1 MRDEEIGNAEI
12 EGEESPAIS
21 ARAAFRRFWPLTRGL
36 RRPLLI
42 VWLCTVL
49 AALAETEAVLLFG
62 DLTDHALQKG
72 SLDAFW
78 SPAAQWLGVAV
89 AGAVVAYAGNSLA
102 AWATERFVM
111 RLREHVFDH
120 VQQLPPHFFQ
130 RHRQGDL
137 LSRLTSDVE
146 AIETMVVSGLVG
158 AASAVFSA
166 LFYAAAA
173 FWLRWDLA
181 AATFVLTPLFWLAAR
196 RFSGSVKEV
205 ARAGRVADGA
215 ITSVVEES
223 LGNIVLTQAYDRRDA
238 ERRRL
243 AEEANAWFRAAVR
256 STRLNEAY
264 EQLVQVIETVCVLAV
279 IGIGAWEISTGR
291 MTLGRLLAFSA
302 FLGYLY
308 PPVRGLAQLGL
319 TVTAATAGAERLIEI
334 LDAGPSVDDP
344 RHPTGTGRP
353 DGTVEVRDVEF
364 GYPGAESTTLRGLS
378 FAVAPGELVIVTG
391 PSGAGKSTVSK
402 LLLRF
407 YDPDAGEVLLD
418 GVPLRDFPLARLRE
432 YVTLLPQET
441 LVLHDTVRA
450 NIACGRPGASERA
463 IVEAARAADAHDFI
477 ERLPD
482 GYDTRIDPNSARL
495 SGGQLQRLAIA
506 RAILRDAPVLVL
518 DEPTTGLDAM
528 AARRVV
534 KPLRRLM
541 SGRTTIMITHD
552 LNLAPDADRILVVD
566 RGRIVETGR
575 HEELLARGG
584 AYSRLHR
591 SQNGSAMDTAEL
603 RMPPF
608 EEEREPHPR
617 QEQEQEQEQGEGEGR
632 EPAAQVYA
640 YAAQYG
646 SPAGYGYAAEGPA
659 AGYGYTSAGSA
670 VGYGYAAEGSGAGY
684 TPAGSAT
691 GYAAEGSATGYAYA
705 PEGPPVGP
713 VHAPPAH
720 VRTAGPGAGP
730 TGPCP
735 AGNSG
740 PSAAPETYG
749 TVPAALPDGRP
760 LFRDETPWPGI

>member
-1 MRDEEIGNAEI
+1 MRI
-12 EGEESPAIS
+12 
-21 ARAAFRRFWPLTRGL
+21 AFRRFWPLTKGL
-36 RRPLLI
+36 RHGLLI
-42 VWLCTVL
+42 VWLCTVV
-49 AALAETEAVLLFG
+49 AALAETEAILLFG
-62 DLTDHALQKG
+62 DLTDHALRQG
-72 SLDAFW
+72 SLSAFW
-78 SPAAQWLGVAV
+78 VPALKWLGVAIV
-89 AGAVVAYAGNSLA
+89 GAFVAYAGNSLA

-137 LSRLTSDVE
+137 LSRLTGDIE

-181 AATFVLTPLFWLAAR
+181 AATFVLAPLFWLAAR
-196 RFSGSVKEV
+196 RFSGSIKDVS
-205 ARAGRVADGA
+205 RDGRVADGA

-243 AEEANAWFRAAVR
+243 HEEAMAWFRASVR

-291 MTLGRLLAFSA
+291 MTLGQLLAFAA

-319 TVTAATAGAERLIEI
+319 TVTAATAGAERLFEI
-334 LDAGPSVDDP
+334 LDVRPAVTDP
-344 RHPTGTGRP
+344 RRPTDTRRP
-353 DGTVEVRDVEF
+353 DGTVEIRAASF
-364 GYPGAESTTLRGLS
+364 RYPGADTPALRDLS
-378 FAVAPGELVIVTG
+378 FTVHPGELVIVTG

-407 YDPDAGEVLLD
+407 YDPDAGDVLLD

-450 NIACGRPGASERA
+450 NIACGRPGASDHA
-463 IVEAARAADAHDFI
+463 IEEAARAADAHDFI
-477 ERLPD
+477 VGLPE
-482 GYDTRIDPNSARL
+482 GYDTRVDPHSARL

-506 RAILRDAPVLVL
+506 RAVLRDAPVLVL

-528 AARRVV
+528 AARRIV

-541 SGRTTIMITHD
+541 TGRTTIMITHD

-566 RGRIVETGR
+566 RGRVVETGR
-575 HEELLARGG
+575 HEELLAWGG
-584 AYSRLHR
+584 AYARLHG
-591 SQNGSAMDTAEL
+591 SQNNAVMDTGEL
-603 RMPPF
+603 RLPLSYDT
-608 EEEREPHPR
+608 
-617 QEQEQEQEQGEGEGR
+617 
-632 EPAAQVYA
+632 YA
-640 YAAQYG
+640 YQ
-646 SPAGYGYAAEGPA
+646 
-659 AGYGYTSAGSA
+659 
-670 VGYGYAAEGSGAGY
+670 
-684 TPAGSAT
+684 
-691 GYAAEGSATGYAYA
+691 
-705 PEGPPVGP
+705 
-713 VHAPPAH
+713 
-720 VRTAGPGAGP
+720 
-730 TGPCP
+730 
-735 AGNSG
+735 
-740 PSAAPETYG
+740 
-749 TVPAALPDGRP
+749 GRP
-760 LFRDETPWPGI
+760 LFRDESPWG

>member
-1 MRDEEIGNAEI
+1 MRAKESGEAEFECEVAGSEYEVDDEECDEDDEDEYTPTI
-12 EGEESPAIS
+12 PA
-21 ARAAFRRFWPLTRGL
+21 RVAFRRFWPLTRGL
-36 RRPLLI
+36 RGWLVI
-42 VWLCTVL
+42 VWVCTVI
-49 AALAETEAVLLFG
+49 AALAETEAILLFS

-72 SLDAFW
+72 SLSAFW
-78 SPAAQWLGVAV
+78 SPAGKWLAIAIV
-89 AGAVVAYAGNSLA
+89 GAIVAYAGNSLA
-102 AWATERFVM
+102 AWVTERFVM

-158 AASAVFSA
+158 AVSALFSAV
-166 LFYAAAA
+166 FYAAAA

-181 AATFVLTPLFWLAAR
+181 AATFVLAPLFWLAAR
-196 RFSGSVKEV
+196 RFSGSIKDVSRE
-205 ARAGRVADGA
+205 GRVADGA

-243 AEEANAWFRAAVR
+243 NEEASAWFRASVR

-264 EQLVQVIETVCVLAV
+264 EQLVQVIETICVLAV

-291 MTLGRLLAFSA
+291 MTLGQLLAFSA

-334 LDAGPSVDDP
+334 LDVRPSVTDP
-344 RHPTGTGRP
+344 RRGFGTDAGRP
-353 DGTVEVRDVEF
+353 DGAVEVRDVGF
-364 GYPGAESTTLRGLS
+364 RYPGADRAALEGLS
-378 FAVAPGELVIVTG
+378 FAVSPGELVIITG

-402 LLLRF
+402 MLLRF
-407 YDPDAGEVLLD
+407 YDPDSGEVLLD
-418 GVPLRDFPLARLRE
+418 GVPIRDFPLARLRE

-450 NIACGRPGASERA
+450 NIACGRPGASDQA
-463 IVEAARAADAHDFI
+463 IEDAARAADAHDFI
-477 ERLPD
+477 VRLPD
-482 GYDTRIDPNSARL
+482 GYDTRVDPNSARL

-541 SGRTTIMITHD
+541 AGRTTIMITHD

-575 HEELLARGG
+575 HDELLARGG

-591 SQNGSAMDTAEL
+591 SQNNAVMDTGEL
-603 RMPPF
+603 RLPLFVDQAGTAPAAVGTMAAGMPQASCAGAQSDGYTYQQPYGNMYDYDAY
-608 EEEREPHPR
+608 EAAGLWPQPVYEASM
-617 QEQEQEQEQGEGEGR
+617 
-632 EPAAQVYA
+632 EPAHMESAHMESVPMQA
-640 YAAQYG
+640 DYG
-646 SPAGYGYAAEGPA
+646 AN
-659 AGYGYTSAGSA
+659 
-670 VGYGYAAEGSGAGY
+670 V
-684 TPAGSAT
+684 
-691 GYAAEGSATGYAYA
+691 
-705 PEGPPVGP
+705 
-713 VHAPPAH
+713 
-720 VRTAGPGAGP
+720 P
-730 TGPCP
+730 T
-735 AGNSG
+735 
-740 PSAAPETYG
+740 
-749 TVPAALPDGRP
+749 VLPDGLP
-760 LFRDETPWPGI
+760 LFRDEEPWAGD

>member
-1 MRDEEIGNAEI
+1 MDEEGDEFEYGTPTI
-12 EGEESPAIS
+12 PA
-21 ARAAFRRFWPLTRGL
+21 RTAFRRFWPLTKGL
-36 RRPLLI
+36 RKWLLL

-49 AALAETEAVLLFG
+49 AALAETEAILLFG

-72 SLDAFW
+72 SLAAFW
-78 SPAAQWLGVAV
+78 RPAGTWLGVAV

-102 AWATERFVM
+102 AWVTERFVI

-137 LSRLTSDVE
+137 LSRLTGDVE

-158 AASAVFSA
+158 AASAAFSA

-181 AATFVLTPLFWLAAR
+181 AATFVLAPLFWLAAR
-196 RFSGSVKEV
+196 RFSGSIKDVSRE
-205 ARAGRVADGA
+205 GRVADGA

-243 AEEANAWFRAAVR
+243 REEANAWFRASVR

-291 MTLGRLLAFSA
+291 MTLGRLLAFAA

-334 LDAGPSVDDP
+334 LDVRPSVTDP
-344 RHPTGTGRP
+344 RRPADTGRP
-353 DGTVEVRDVEF
+353 DGTVEVRDVTF
-364 GYPGAESTTLRGLS
+364 RYPGAEQAALHDLS
-378 FAVAPGELVIVTG
+378 FTVSPGELVIVTG

-407 YDPDAGEVLLD
+407 YDPDSGDVLLD
-418 GVPLRDFPLARLRE
+418 GVPLRDFPLARLRA

-450 NIACGRPGASERA
+450 NIACGRPGASGQA
-463 IVEAARAADAHDFI
+463 IEEAARAADAHEFI
-477 ERLPD
+477 SRLPG
-482 GYDTRIDPNSARL
+482 GYDTRVDPNSARL

-541 SGRTTIMITHD
+541 AGRTTIMITHD
-552 LNLAPDADRILVVD
+552 LNLAPDADRILVID
-566 RGRIVETGR
+566 RGRIVESGR
-575 HEELLARGG
+575 HEELLAHGG
-584 AYSRLHR
+584 AYWRLHR
-591 SQNGSAMDTAEL
+591 SQNNAVMDTGEL
-603 RMPPF
+603 RMPLW
-608 EEEREPHPR
+608 EER
-617 QEQEQEQEQGEGEGR
+617 QA
-632 EPAAQVYA
+632 PA
-640 YAAQYG
+640 
-646 SPAGYGYAAEGPA
+646 PAPP
-659 AGYGYTSAGSA
+659 YT
-670 VGYGYAAEGSGAGY
+670 YEYDR
-684 TPAGSAT
+684 TPAYPQPYGDDPYAT
-691 GYAAEGSATGYAYA
+691 
-705 PEGPPVGP
+705 PI
-713 VHAPPAH
+713 
-720 VRTAGPGAGP
+720 P
-730 TGPCP
+730 TPIP
-735 AGNSG
+735 
-740 PSAAPETYG
+740 T
-749 TVPAALPDGRP
+749 TLPDGRP
-760 LFRDETPWPGI
+760 LFRDEEAWPGI

>member
-1 MRDEEIGNAEI
+1 MGKYAADLEYENENSDDLEYEDGDDTPTI
-12 EGEESPAIS
+12 PA
-21 ARAAFRRFWPLTRGL
+21 RTAFRRFWPLTRGL
-36 RRPLLI
+36 RRWLI
-42 VWLCTVL
+42 LVWVCTVL
-49 AALAETEAVLLFG
+49 AALAETEAILLFS
-62 DLTDHALQKG
+62 DLTDRALAKG
-72 SLDAFW
+72 SLSAFW
-78 SPAAQWLGVAV
+78 SPAVQWLGVAIV
-89 AGAVVAYAGNSLA
+89 GAVIAYAGNSLA

-130 RHRQGDL
+130 LHRQGDL

-146 AIETMVVSGLVG
+146 AIETLVVSGVVG
-158 AASAVFSA
+158 TASAIFSA

-181 AATFVLTPLFWLAAR
+181 AATFVLAPLFWLAAR
-196 RFSGSVKEV
+196 RFSGSIKDVSRE
-205 ARAGRVADGA
+205 GRVADGA

-243 AEEANAWFRAAVR
+243 HEEASAWFRASVR

-264 EQLVQVIETVCVLAV
+264 EQLVTVIETVCVLAV

-291 MTLGRLLAFSA
+291 MTLGQLLAFSA

-319 TVTAATAGAERLIEI
+319 TITAATAGAERLIEI
-334 LDAGPSVDDP
+334 LDVRPSVADP
-344 RHPTGTGRP
+344 RRGADVGRP
-353 DGTVEVRDVEF
+353 DGTVEVTGVSF
-364 GYPGAESTTLRGLS
+364 TYPGADSTALSDLS
-378 FAVAPGELVIVTG
+378 FTVNPGELVIVTG

-407 YDPDAGEVLLD
+407 YDPDVGDIRLD

-450 NIACGRPGASERA
+450 NIACGRPGASEQA
-463 IVEAARAADAHDFI
+463 IEDAARAADAHDFI
-477 ERLPD
+477 VKLPA
-482 GYDTRIDPNSARL
+482 GYDTRIDPGTARL

-518 DEPTTGLDAM
+518 DEPTTGLDAI

-541 SGRTTIMITHD
+541 AGRTTIMITHD

-566 RGRIVETGR
+566 GGRIVETGR
-575 HEELLARGG
+575 HGELLAWGG

-591 SQNGSAMDTAEL
+591 SQNNAVMDTGEL
-603 RMPPF
+603 RLPLFTEVPV
-608 EEEREPHPR
+608 PV
-617 QEQEQEQEQGEGEGR
+617 
-632 EPAAQVYA
+632 PAAYDVNA
-640 YAAQYG
+640 GSYG
-646 SPAGYGYAAEGPA
+646 SYGAYGYDGYAGYGAP
-659 AGYGYTSAGSA
+659 
-670 VGYGYAAEGSGAGY
+670 VGYEYGHE
-684 TPAGSAT
+684 
-691 GYAAEGSATGYAYA
+691 
-705 PEGPPVGP
+705 
-713 VHAPPAH
+713 
-720 VRTAGPGAGP
+720 
-730 TGPCP
+730 
-735 AGNSG
+735 
-740 PSAAPETYG
+740 YG
-749 TVPAALPDGRP
+749 TVPTAVSDGRP
-760 LFRDETPWPGI
+760 LFRDEEPWPGI

>member
-1 MRDEEIGNAEI
+1 M
-12 EGEESPAIS
+12 PA
-21 ARAAFRRFWPLTRGL
+21 RTAFRRFWPLTRGL
-36 RRPLLI
+36 RRWLLI
-42 VWLCTVL
+42 VWVCTVI
-49 AALAETEAVLLFG
+49 AALAETEAILLFS

-72 SLDAFW
+72 SLSAFW
-78 SPAAQWLGVAV
+78 SPAGKWLAIAIV
-89 AGAVVAYAGNSLA
+89 GAIVAYAGNSLA
-102 AWATERFVM
+102 AWTTERFVM

-137 LSRLTSDVE
+137 LSRLTSDVD

-158 AASAVFSA
+158 AASALFSA
-166 LFYAAAA
+166 IFYAAAA

-181 AATFVLTPLFWLAAR
+181 LATFVLAPLFWLAAR
-196 RFSGSVKEV
+196 RFSGSIKDVS
-205 ARAGRVADGA
+205 RQGRVADGA

-243 AEEANAWFRAAVR
+243 SEEANAWFRASVR

-264 EQLVQVIETVCVLAV
+264 EQLVQVIETICVLAV

-291 MTLGRLLAFSA
+291 MTLGQLLAFSA

-334 LDAGPSVDDP
+334 LDVQPSVTDP
-344 RHPTGTGRP
+344 RRGTGTESGRP
-353 DGTVEVRDVEF
+353 DGTVELRDVGF
-364 GYPGAESTTLRGLS
+364 RYPGADRTALEGLS
-378 FAVAPGELVIVTG
+378 FTVSPGELVIITG

-402 LLLRF
+402 MLLRF
-407 YDPDAGEVLLD
+407 YDPDSGEVLLD

-432 YVTLLPQET
+432 YITLLPQET

-450 NIACGRPGASERA
+450 NIACGRPGASDQA
-463 IVEAARAADAHDFI
+463 IEEAAKAADAHDFI
-477 ERLPD
+477 VRLPE
-482 GYDTRIDPNSARL
+482 GYDTKVDPNSARL

-541 SGRTTIMITHD
+541 TGRTTIMITHD

-575 HEELLARGG
+575 HDELLARGG

-591 SQNGSAMDTAEL
+591 SQNNAIMDTGEL
-603 RMPPF
+603 RMPLF
-608 EEEREPHPR
+608 I
-617 QEQEQEQEQGEGEGR
+617 EQSA
-632 EPAAQVYA
+632 PAQAVAQA
-640 YAAQYG
+640 PYAAASVTAATAATAAVSAQG
-646 SPAGYGYAAEGPA
+646 VGGGYGYQQPYGNVYDYNAYAV
-659 AGYGYTSAGSA
+659 AGLWPQPMYDTHTDP
-670 VGYGYAAEGSGAGY
+670 VYAADVP
-684 TPAGSAT
+684 TVL
-691 GYAAEGSATGYAYA
+691 
-705 PEGPPVGP
+705 PE
-713 VHAPPAH
+713 AI
-720 VRTAGPGAGP
+720 P
-730 TGPCP
+730 T
-735 AGNSG
+735 S
-740 PSAAPETYG
+740 
-749 TVPAALPDGRP
+749 LPDGRP
-760 LFRDETPWPGI
+760 LFRDEEAWPGI

>member
-1 MRDEEIGNAEI
+1 MDREEGGGGDLEY
-12 EGEESPAIS
+12 EGDTPTIPA
-21 ARAAFRRFWPLTRGL
+21 RTAFRRFWPLTKGL
-36 RRPLLI
+36 RKWLLA
-42 VWLCTVL
+42 VWVCTVL
-49 AALAETEAVLLFG
+49 AALAETEAVLVFS
-62 DLTDHALQKG
+62 DLTDNALQKG
-72 SLDAFW
+72 SLAAFW
-78 SPAAQWLGVAV
+78 APAAKWLGVAV
-89 AGAVVAYAGNSLA
+89 VGAVVAYAGNSVA

-166 LFYAAAA
+166 LFYAVAA

-181 AATFVLTPLFWLAAR
+181 AATFVLAPLFWLAAR
-196 RFSGSVKEV
+196 RFSGSIKDVSRE
-205 ARAGRVADGA
+205 GRVADGA

-243 AEEANAWFRAAVR
+243 HEEASAWFRASVR

-291 MTLGRLLAFSA
+291 MTLGQLLAFAA

-334 LDAGPSVDDP
+334 LDVEPSVTDP
-344 RHPTGTGRP
+344 RRGTETGRP
-353 DGTVEVRDVEF
+353 DGAVEVRGVTF
-364 GYPGAESTTLRGLS
+364 SYPGADTVALRDLS
-378 FAVAPGELVIVTG
+378 FTVSPGELVIVTG

-407 YDPDAGEVLLD
+407 YDPDAGDLLLD

-450 NIACGRPGASERA
+450 NIACGRPGASDQA
-463 IVEAARAADAHDFI
+463 IEAAARAADAHEFVMG
-477 ERLPD
+477 LPE
-482 GYDTRIDPNSARL
+482 GYDTKVDPNSARL

-541 SGRTTIMITHD
+541 AGRTTIMITHD

-566 RGRIVETGR
+566 RGRIVESGR

-584 AYSRLHR
+584 AYARLHR
-591 SQNGSAMDTAEL
+591 SQNNAVTDTGEL
-603 RMPPF
+603 RMPLF
-608 EEEREPHPR
+608 A
-617 QEQEQEQEQGEGEGR
+617 EGFTEA
-632 EPAAQVYA
+632 PAAVVEPGYGHQGHEGYHGYGTYEAWQAPSYA
-640 YAAQYG
+640 YDQY
-646 SPAGYGYAAEGPA
+646 
-659 AGYGYTSAGSA
+659 
-670 VGYGYAAEGSGAGY
+670 
-684 TPAGSAT
+684 
-691 GYAAEGSATGYAYA
+691 
-705 PEGPPVGP
+705 
-713 VHAPPAH
+713 
-720 VRTAGPGAGP
+720 
-730 TGPCP
+730 
-735 AGNSG
+735 
-740 PSAAPETYG
+740 
-749 TVPAALPDGRP
+749 VPQQ
-760 LFRDETPWPGI
+760 EEPWPGV

>member
-1 MRDEEIGNAEI
+1 M
-12 EGEESPAIS
+12 GEESIEADESEHETPTIPA
-21 ARAAFRRFWPLTRGL
+21 RTAFRRFWPLAKGIRKW
-36 RRPLLI
+36 LLV
-42 VWLCTVL
+42 VWICTVL
-49 AALAETEAVLLFG
+49 AALAETEAILLFSE
-62 DLTDHALQKG
+62 LTDHALQKG
-72 SLDAFW
+72 SLTAFW
-78 SPAAQWLGVAV
+78 SPAGQWLAIAI
-89 AGAVVAYAGNSLA
+89 AGAIVAYAGNSLA
-102 AWATERFVM
+102 AWVTERFVM

-137 LSRLTSDVE
+137 LSRLTGDVE

-158 AASAVFSA
+158 AASAAFSA
-166 LFYAAAA
+166 LFYAVAA

-181 AATFVLTPLFWLAAR
+181 AATFVLAPLFWLAAR
-196 RFSGSVKEV
+196 RFSGSIKDVSRE
-205 ARAGRVADGA
+205 GRVVDGA

-243 AEEANAWFRAAVR
+243 REEASAWFRASVR

-291 MTLGRLLAFSA
+291 MTLGRLLAFAA

-334 LDAGPSVDDP
+334 LDVRPSVTDP
-344 RHPTGTGRP
+344 RRATETGRP
-353 DGTVEVRDVEF
+353 DGTIEVRGVTF
-364 GYPGAESTTLRGLS
+364 RYPGAERTALEDLS
-378 FAVAPGELVIVTG
+378 FTVSPGELVIVTG

-407 YDPDAGEVLLD
+407 YDPDSGDVLLD
-418 GVPLRDFPLARLRE
+418 GVPLRDFPLARLRA

-450 NIACGRPGASERA
+450 NIACGRPGASDQA
-463 IVEAARAADAHDFI
+463 IEEAARAADAHDFI
-477 ERLPD
+477 VRLPD
-482 GYDTRIDPNSARL
+482 GYDTRVDPNSARL

-541 SGRTTIMITHD
+541 AGRTTIMITHD
-552 LNLAPDADRILVVD
+552 LNLAPDADRVLVVD

-575 HEELLARGG
+575 HDELLARGG
-584 AYSRLHR
+584 AYARLHR
-591 SQNGSAMDTAEL
+591 SQNNAVMDTGEL
-603 RMPPF
+603 RMPLW
-608 EEEREPHPR
+608 EEAPPQPPHQQYR
-617 QEQEQEQEQGEGEGR
+617 STYE
-632 EPAAQVYA
+632 A
-640 YAAQYG
+640 YG
-646 SPAGYGYAAEGPA
+646 SPYE
-659 AGYGYTSAGSA
+659 
-670 VGYGYAAEGSGAGY
+670 
-684 TPAGSAT
+684 
-691 GYAAEGSATGYAYA
+691 
-705 PEGPPVGP
+705 
-713 VHAPPAH
+713 
-720 VRTAGPGAGP
+720 
-730 TGPCP
+730 
-735 AGNSG
+735 
-740 PSAAPETYG
+740 PSAEMPSY
-749 TVPAALPDGRP
+749 LPDGRP
-760 LFRDETPWPGI
+760 LFRDAQGAWPGM

>member
-1 MRDEEIGNAEI
+1 MDKDDSGGAELEYEDTPTI
-12 EGEESPAIS
+12 PA
-21 ARAAFRRFWPLTRGL
+21 RTAFHRFWPLTRGL
-36 RRPLLI
+36 RRWLLV

-49 AALAETEAVLLFG
+49 AALAETEAILLFS

-72 SLDAFW
+72 SLSAFW
-78 SPAAQWLGVAV
+78 SPAVKWLGIAAV
-89 AGAVVAYAGNSLA
+89 GAAVAYAGNSLA
-102 AWATERFVM
+102 AWVTERFVM

-158 AASAVFSA
+158 AASAAFSA

-181 AATFVLTPLFWLAAR
+181 AATFVLAPLFWLAAR
-196 RFSGSVKEV
+196 RFSGSIKDVSRE
-205 ARAGRVADGA
+205 GRVADGA

-243 AEEANAWFRAAVR
+243 SEEANAWFRAAVR

-264 EQLVQVIETVCVLAV
+264 EQLVQVLETICVLAV

-291 MTLGRLLAFSA
+291 MTLGQLLAFAA

-334 LDAGPSVDDP
+334 LDMKPSVTDP
-344 RHPTGTGRP
+344 RRGVETGRP
-353 DGTVEVRDVEF
+353 DGTVEVRDVGF
-364 GYPGAESTTLRGLS
+364 SYPGADGTALQGLS
-378 FAVAPGELVIVTG
+378 FTVTPGELVIITG

-407 YDPDAGEVLLD
+407 YDPDTGQILLD
-418 GVPLRDFPLARLRE
+418 GVPLRDYPLARLRE

-450 NIACGRPGASERA
+450 NIACGRPGASEQA
-463 IVEAARAADAHDFI
+463 IVEAAKAADAHEFI
-477 ERLPD
+477 VRLPD
-482 GYDTRIDPNSARL
+482 GYDTRVDPNSARL

-534 KPLRRLM
+534 KPLRRLTT
-541 SGRTTIMITHD
+541 GRTTIMITHD

-584 AYSRLHR
+584 PYSRLHR
-591 SQNGSAMDTAEL
+591 SQNNAAAAMDTAEL
-603 RMPPF
+603 RLPLF
-608 EEEREPHPR
+608 AEEAPAPA
-617 QEQEQEQEQGEGEGR
+617 QE
-632 EPAAQVYA
+632 YA
-640 YAAQYG
+640 YGQ
-646 SPAGYGYAAEGPA
+646 GYDPYAAA
-659 AGYGYTSAGSA
+659 A
-670 VGYGYAAEGSGAGY
+670 VWIQ
-684 TPAGSAT
+684 
-691 GYAAEGSATGYAYA
+691 
-705 PEGPPVGP
+705 PPYE
-713 VHAPPAH
+713 AQ
-720 VRTAGPGAGP
+720 
-730 TGPCP
+730 
-735 AGNSG
+735 
-740 PSAAPETYG
+740 G
-749 TVPAALPDGRP
+749 TVPTTLPTALPDGRP
-760 LFRDETPWPGI
+760 LFRDADPWPGI

>member
-1 MRDEEIGNAEI
+1 MAGKNTGIDDLDIDSDAEEYAYGTPTI
-12 EGEESPAIS
+12 PP
-21 ARAAFRRFWPLTRGL
+21 RVAFRRFWPLTRGL
-36 RRPLLI
+36 RTWLLL
-42 VWLCTVL
+42 VWVCTVL

-62 DLTDHALQKG
+62 ELTDHALNQG
-72 SLDAFW
+72 SLNAFW
-78 SPAAQWLGVAV
+78 APAAKWLAVAV
-89 AGAVVAYAGNSLA
+89 VGAAVAYAGNSLA

-130 RHRQGDL
+130 VHRQGDL

-146 AIETMVVSGLVG
+146 AIETLVVSGLVG
-158 AASAVFSA
+158 AASAGFSA

-181 AATFVLTPLFWLAAR
+181 AATFVLAPLFWLAAR
-196 RFSGSVKEV
+196 RFSGSIKDVS
-205 ARAGRVADGA
+205 RAGRVADGA

-223 LGNIVLTQAYDRRDA
+223 LGNIVLTQAYGRRDA

-243 AEEANAWFRAAVR
+243 HEEATAWFRASVR

-279 IGIGAWEISTGR
+279 IGVGTWEISTGR
-291 MTLGRLLAFSA
+291 MTLGQLLAFAA

-334 LDAGPSVDDP
+334 LDVRPSVADP
-344 RHPTGTGRP
+344 RHAADTGRP
-353 DGTVEVRDVEF
+353 DGAITVRDVAF
-364 GYPGAESTTLRGLS
+364 RYPGADRDALRGLS
-378 FAVAPGELVIVTG
+378 FDVSPGELVIVTG

-407 YDPDAGEVLLD
+407 YDPDTGEVRLD
-418 GVPLRDFPLARLRE
+418 GTPLRDLALTRLRE

-450 NIACGRPGASERA
+450 NIACGRPGASDEA
-463 IVEAARAADAHDFI
+463 IEAAARAADAHDFVV
-477 ERLPD
+477 RLPD
-482 GYDTRIDPNSARL
+482 GYDTRIDPGTARL

-506 RAILRDAPVLVL
+506 RAILRDSPVLVL

-528 AARRVV
+528 SARRVV

-541 SGRTTIMITHD
+541 AGRTTLMITHD

-566 RGRIVETGR
+566 RGRVVETGR

-591 SQNGSAMDTAEL
+591 SQNNAVMDTGEL
-603 RMPPF
+603 RMPVF
-608 EEEREPHPR
+608 LEEGAAETGAGDGVG
-617 QEQEQEQEQGEGEGR
+617 QGYYPGGTGG
-632 EPAAQVYA
+632 AGYYGYGA
-640 YAAQYG
+640 YESG
-646 SPAGYGYAAEGPA
+646 GYGYDVPA
-659 AGYGYTSAGSA
+659 P
-670 VGYGYAAEGSGAGY
+670 V
-684 TPAGSAT
+684 P
-691 GYAAEGSATGYAYA
+691 A
-705 PEGPPVGP
+705 PEPNPY
-713 VHAPPAH
+713 
-720 VRTAGPGAGP
+720 TAYDTNHPY
-730 TGPCP
+730 
-735 AGNSG
+735 
-740 PSAAPETYG
+740 YG
-749 TVPAALPDGRP
+749 H
-760 LFRDETPWPGI
+760 LFRPGD

>member
-1 MRDEEIGNAEI
+1 MNLEEDEDEEYEYEDTPTI
-12 EGEESPAIS
+12 PA
-21 ARAAFRRFWPLTRGL
+21 RTAFRRFWPLTRGL
-36 RRPLLI
+36 RRWLVV
-42 VWLCTVL
+42 VWICTVL
-49 AALAETEAVLLFG
+49 AALAETEAILLFG
-62 DLTDHALQKG
+62 DLTDNALEKG
-72 SLDAFW
+72 SLAAFW
-78 SPAAQWLGVAV
+78 SPAVKWLGIAAV
-89 AGAVVAYAGNSLA
+89 GAAVAYAGNSLA

-158 AASAVFSA
+158 AASAAFSA

-181 AATFVLTPLFWLAAR
+181 AATFVLAPLFWLAAR
-196 RFSGSVKEV
+196 RFSGAIKDVSRE
-205 ARAGRVADGA
+205 GRVADGA

-223 LGNIVLTQAYDRRDA
+223 LGNIVLTQAYGRRDA

-243 AEEANAWFRAAVR
+243 DEEATAWFHASVR

-291 MTLGRLLAFSA
+291 MTLGQLLAFAA

-334 LDAGPSVDDP
+334 LDVRPAVTDP
-344 RHPTGTGRP
+344 GHGGARTGRP
-353 DGTVEVRDVEF
+353 DGTVEVRNVCF
-364 GYPGAESTTLRGLS
+364 GYPGTENAALKDVS
-378 FAVAPGELVIVTG
+378 FTVSPGELVIITG

-407 YDPDAGEVLLD
+407 YDPDVGDLLLD

-450 NIACGRPGASERA
+450 NIACGRPGASEQA
-463 IVEAARAADAHDFI
+463 IEEAARAADAHDFI
-477 ERLPD
+477 VRLPD
-482 GYDTRIDPNSARL
+482 GYDTRVDPHSARL

-534 KPLRRLM
+534 RPLRRLM

-584 AYSRLHR
+584 AYARLHR
-591 SQNGSAMDTAEL
+591 SQNNAVMDTGEL
-603 RMPPF
+603 RLPLSPATQEGPF
-608 EEEREPHPR
+608 AQVAEEAVEQGVARGHADAPGYAPHPHD
-617 QEQEQEQEQGEGEGR
+617 
-632 EPAAQVYA
+632 A
-640 YAAQYG
+640 YAAAAVWPDPASQPASQPAYG
-646 SPAGYGYAAEGPA
+646 PAYGQAYGYGYGH
-659 AGYGYTSAGSA
+659 GYGHDAHAG
-670 VGYGYAAEGSGAGY
+670 V
-684 TPAGSAT
+684 
-691 GYAAEGSATGYAYA
+691 
-705 PEGPPVGP
+705 PV
-713 VHAPPAH
+713 AF
-720 VRTAGPGAGP
+720 
-730 TGPCP
+730 
-735 AGNSG
+735 
-740 PSAAPETYG
+740 
-749 TVPAALPDGRP
+749 PDGRP
-760 LFRDETPWPGI
+760 LFRDEAVYYPGPESTS